1 LWLPSLAG
9 AARVGVVSDEG
20 DRIRIHELINLHGH
34 LMDEG
39 EFDRLGE
46 LVSNDVVYD
55 VSALGGGQLIGP
67 QAVEDAGSSL
77 GAANPL
83 GHHVT
88 NVVVLDIDGDRARAR
103 SKGLGV
109 MSDGT
114 AGSVVYADELWRT
127 DHGWRIAAR
136 RVLPRKAPLPPSAP
150 ASRDGRDEPGVRNV
164 EVS

>member
-1 LWLPSLAG
+1 VLIMIED
-9 AARVGVVSDEG
+9 VNDEG

-46 LVSNDVVYD
+46 LFVDDLVYD
-55 VSALGGGQLIGP
+55 VSSLGGGQLRGP
-67 QAVEDAGSSL
+67 QAVADAGRAL
-77 GAANPL
+77 GERNPL

-88 NVVVLDIDGDRARAR
+88 NIVVTEIAGDLAWAR

-114 AGSVVYADELWRT
+114 IGSVVYDDELRRT
-127 DHGWRIAAR
+127 DRGWRLAVR
-136 RVLPRKAPLPPSAP
+136 RVLPRRTPLQPSGVAPGS
-150 ASRDGRDEPGVRNV
+150 SG
-164 EVS
+164 